1 MNVTSGSITI
11 PTTERW
17 AMSNCEMCGGRGV
30 IRCAD
35 VYTSHEPR
43 RESLVLWDLAQTIR
57 CGCQYNREAA

>member
-1 MNVTSGSITI
+1 
-11 PTTERW
+11 
-17 AMSNCEMCGGRGV
+17 MSNCEMCGGRGV

-57 CGCQYNREAA
+57 CGCNYTKEAA